1 MVDLSIVNASWPE
14 GTCFRPIQTL
24 PITSFSLANLF
35 PFFPI
40 LGPNIQCQKKSHRL
54 VRCPKITISPSSSAC
69 SSFGESASTTATTD
83 DDRVVHHG
91 KFLGSI
97 RRTETIGSKAMES
110 QRKGMVHFRSSFLNQ
125 LLIFDVCRRIVF
137 ACWFGLAVLIFCVSG
152 TAEQKLVQRRANPP
166 EACKFCNVVA
176 ESWKYMKTLSFGF
189 TLW

>member
-1 MVDLSIVNASWPE
+1 MVDLSIVNASRPE
-14 GTCFRPIQTL
+14 GKWFRPIQTL

-35 PFFPI
+35 PIFGQNI
-40 LGPNIQCQKKSHRL
+40 LCQKKSHGL

-97 RRTETIGSKAMES
+97 RTERIGSKAMES

-125 LLIFDVCRRIVF
+125 VLIFDVSRRIVF
-137 ACWFGLAVLIFCVSG
+137 ACWFGLAVLILCFRHSWAKAG
-152 TAEQKLVQRRANPP
+152 ATAGQPTR
-166 EACKFCNVVA
+166 
-176 ESWKYMKTLSFGF
+176 SM
-189 TLW
+189 